1 MIGTQ
6 TRKRIVDL
14 YPTNAAAV
22 AVLVAPLLAL
32 SYFAIPDG
40 ADELKTGTVSAWADP
55 ARDTAG
61 RLLTFAS
68 HDRVYA
74 TYVQLFTLLFPAVL
88 LVAWLTWRQRR
99 ATATRSERW
108 TWRGVLTGYLLITI
122 GLVAVSLVLIA
133 ASPSGA
139 VTNDVFV
146 PFIVPGVLLGTL
158 GSSVLGVL
166 LIRRGY
172 RPRLASWLLAL
183 SFPLW
188 IVGSDV
194 VGHNGVGLLPL
205 LVAWAAT
212 SQRHDAM
219 GRQPLER

>member
-1 MIGTQ
+1 MALFVATSTAPAAAIAIAITAATSDVRAVAPRASNRTVLTLEPAKPVDVCLEIDVHVPRSAEQISIATQPTGRHEVLSVALRQPPHRKELVMLGTQ

-14 YPTNAAAV
+14 YPTIAAAV

-88 LVAWLTWRQRR
+88 LV
-99 ATATRSERW
+99 
-108 TWRGVLTGYLLITI
+108 
-122 GLVAVSLVLIA
+122 
-133 ASPSGA
+133 
-139 VTNDVFV
+139 
-146 PFIVPGVLLGTL
+146 
-158 GSSVLGVL
+158 
-166 LIRRGY
+166 
-172 RPRLASWLLAL
+172 
-183 SFPLW
+183 
-188 IVGSDV
+188 
-194 VGHNGVGLLPL
+194 
-205 LVAWAAT
+205 
-212 SQRHDAM
+212 
-219 GRQPLER
+219 